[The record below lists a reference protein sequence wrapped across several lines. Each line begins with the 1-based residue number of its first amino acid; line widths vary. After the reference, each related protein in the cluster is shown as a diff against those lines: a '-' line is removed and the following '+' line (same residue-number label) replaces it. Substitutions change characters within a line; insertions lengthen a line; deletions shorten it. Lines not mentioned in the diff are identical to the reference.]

1 MTKSKQNR
9 LRRRLKRK
17 YDSEKYW
24 ARNMTNSNCG
34 VQKRLTT
41 TGESC
46 DLMSETKNLI
56 IFTNGGRGSQA
67 QFFARTRG

>member
-1 MTKSKQNR
+1 MTKAKQNR
-9 LRRRLKRK
+9 LVRIWKRK

-46 DLMSETKNLI
+46 KLMSEAKSLRV
-56 IFTNGGRGSQA
+56 FTNGGRGSQA
-67 QFFARTRG
+67 QFFARTKG